1 MIVEVLVPFYDK
13 ENLSHL
19 FQVGDIVEFEAA
31 RAEDIIS
38 RGLGKCATEEAEKV
52 EETEK
57 ADPVEETKVDEP
69 ETAEEAEEAE
79 KVEDAETEEAPTEEP
94 KRRGRKPT
102 KVSE

>member
-69 ETAEEAEEAE
+69 ETAEEAEDAE
-79 KVEDAETEEAPTEEP
+79 EAETEEAPTEEP